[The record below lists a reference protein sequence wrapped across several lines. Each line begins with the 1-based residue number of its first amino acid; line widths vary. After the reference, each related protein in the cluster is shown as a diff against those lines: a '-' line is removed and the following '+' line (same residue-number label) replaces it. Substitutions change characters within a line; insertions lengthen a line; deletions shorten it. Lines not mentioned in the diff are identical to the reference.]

1 MIFFA
6 GPLYVAELQY
16 AKVGDCETGFPGRTT
31 KCFRCQG
38 GEEKCPVQDMFDAMW
53 IILVTMTSV
62 GYGGLFPKTA
72 TGKTIV
78 MGAAIFGA
86 FYMAMPLTI
95 IGSQFYKIYKKRHSK
110 EVTTS
115 AKEKM
120 NRALYNLRRQQA
132 AKNERTAAQIFASTE
147 EDFELDYVHPDDIT
161 DEKLEFLRQYSLISE
176 ADIKALPVNAVH
188 EFSQKTQCAVGIL
201 AEHLNPDEHGI
212 KPNLEIFSTT
222 NE

>member
-1 MIFFA
+1 
-6 GPLYVAELQY
+6 
-16 AKVGDCETGFPGRTT
+16 
-31 KCFRCQG
+31 
-38 GEEKCPVQDMFDAMW
+38 
-53 IILVTMTSV
+53 MTSV

-72 TGKTIV
+72 AGKTIV

-110 EVTTS
+110 EVITS

-120 NRALYNLRRQQA
+120 DRALYNLRREKV
-132 AKNERTAAQIFASTE
+132 AKNERAAALVFASNE
-147 EDFELDYVHPDDIT
+147 EDFQIDYVHPDDIT

-176 ADIKALPVNAVH
+176 EDIKALPANGVH

-201 AEHLNPDEHGI
+201 AEHLNPEEHGI
-212 KPNLEIFSTT
+212 KPNLEIYSTT